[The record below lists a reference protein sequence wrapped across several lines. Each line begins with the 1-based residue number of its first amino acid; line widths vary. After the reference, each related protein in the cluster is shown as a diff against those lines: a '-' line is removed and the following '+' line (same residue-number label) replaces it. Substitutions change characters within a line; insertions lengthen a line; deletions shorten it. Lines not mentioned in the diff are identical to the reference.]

1 MKKLLSSYK
10 EGHLSN
16 FYQSEQFRLEK
27 NRCSLYP
34 PPSKSVSNEALD
46 TNVPYEQE
54 QIIEEFMQKKVTK
67 RIGMDNIAIAKWF
80 LKEYAKSSKSSAS
93 HVTTTNEQ
101 VTLVLFTNHVH
112 DLC

>member
-1 MKKLLSSYK
+1 MKKLIFSYK

-27 NRCSLYP
+27 SQCSLYP
-34 PPSKSVSNEALD
+34 PPGKPVSNEALD
-46 TNVPYEQE
+46 TNVPYKQE
-54 QIIEEFMQKKVTK
+54 QIVEEFMQKKVTK
-67 RIGMDNIAIAKWF
+67 RIRMDNIAMAKWF
-80 LKEYAKSSKSSAS
+80 LKEYTKSSKSSAS

-101 VTLVLFTNHVH
+101 VTLVLFTNNMH